1 MKPDGIKYFAGDLSE
16 EEQKTVWATHAAP
29 ATSLLTEKV
38 EGTAWMTITG
48 WNIVANQDGTIQP

>member
-16 EEQKTVWATHAAP
+16 EEKKTVWATHAAP

-48 WNIVANQDGTIQP
+48 WYIVANQDGTIQP